1 MPHFSTSDVINCCL
15 SCALALCAC
24 TWLNAANLFAQ
35 RPRTCQIC
43 PLTVVPSST
52 VNFLSTTCETLRA
65 RYQPTSLP
73 AYQLAVSSHQSALP
87 TYQLAISSYQ
97 VPLPTCCIQPP
108 KRTANLLYPIINA
121 HCQPCCFNVLRLR
134 NLLPLRSLQV
144 MEHLDTWAL
153 GELFLKEGISCHIVS
168 IFEGSNRIRY
178 AILYYY

>member
-97 VPLPTCCIQPP
+97 VPLPTCCIQYVAL
-108 KRTANLLYPIINA
+108 TAHPNHDNEPGATVALCSYRYKFS
-121 HCQPCCFNVLRLR
+121 C
-134 NLLPLRSLQV
+134 RS
-144 MEHLDTWAL
+144 
-153 GELFLKEGISCHIVS
+153 VS
-168 IFEGSNRIRY
+168 TQGQEV
-178 AILYYY
+178 